1 MRSWQKA
8 LRLVRVMMMAKWN
21 RNGEGYADSTAGIA
35 VQKVSREER
44 KIAMGKKRSCRRT
57 TDESIIHEKAVKM
70 RKMTDE
76 QLVHY
81 VEDRVEKARS
91 EGFNQ
96 GKAQAPRDK
105 PIGIEEVIN
114 EIGDVRGIGATKLAD
129 IRSILEKHLEVRAN
143 V

>member
-1 MRSWQKA
+1 
-8 LRLVRVMMMAKWN
+8 MMAKWN

-35 VQKVSREER
+35 IRKVSREER
-44 KIAMGKKRSCRRT
+44 KVAMGKKRSCRRT
-57 TDESIIHEKAVKM
+57 MDESVIHDKAVKM

-96 GKAQAPRDK
+96 GKGQKRA
-105 PIGIEEVIN
+105 VIQLSAVDFVE
-114 EIGDVRGIGATKLAD
+114 EIGRIKGIGTTTMAK
-129 IRSILEKHLEVRAN
+129 IRELLDKRLEGDAN
-143 V
+143 A